1 MMSCPE
7 VCDHSTDATHTVPC
21 CCLKAPCP
29 AQAGAVNMAML
40 IIGRLFLG
48 VGIGLANQVRLS
60 PLHPFSFPYI

>member
-1 MMSCPE
+1 MSFPE
-7 VCDHSTDATHTVPC
+7 GCDNSTDATPAVPC
-21 CCLKAPCP
+21 CCLKAPYP
-29 AQAGAVNMAML
+29 VQAGAVNMAML